1 MSKKLRRKKE
11 KAEKKRMKKQN
22 SLATTENIEQIIY
35 AGEQGEETSKKP
47 WEIENINEV
56 QALTAEVAMAMKEE
70 QDFFDYVKNYTNGF
84 KDSLQPREILEALG
98 ERKKYNKGRLEDF
111 DKHMKLRDL
120 LSRMGMSSSIK
131 EEEILRIAYGSQ
143 NYSEVEKKI
152 IYSRLNIINPEKY
165 PDMEEQ
171 QK

>member
-11 KAEKKRMKKQN
+11 KAEKKRIKKQN
-22 SLATTENIEQIIY
+22 SLATTENIEQITY
-35 AGEQGEETSKKP
+35 TGEQEEETNKKP
-47 WEIENINEV
+47 WTIENINEV
-56 QALTAEVAMAMKEE
+56 QASTAEVARAMKEE
-70 QDFFDYVKNYTNGF
+70 QDFFEYVKNYTNGF

-98 ERKKYNKGRLEDF
+98 KRKTYNKGKIEDF
-111 DKHMKLRDL
+111 EKHMKLRDL
-120 LSRMGMSSSIK
+120 LARMGMSSSVK

-152 IYSRLNIINPEKY
+152 IYSRLNNINPEKY
-165 PDMEEQ
+165 PDMEGQ